1 MIIGANKVAVDGSP
15 EAMLARGGFTC
26 DPRQVLRLHYG
37 SSLYI
42 LQRLINGCRAKT
54 MPRSITLRVYMFLCF
69 RLGYAVGTAPV
80 YQPLAEINWPL

>member
-42 LQRLINGCRAKT
+42 LQQIKGAMPKLCRGV
-54 MPRSITLRVYMFLCF
+54 SHY
-69 RLGYAVGTAPV
+69 GYTCSCAFV
-80 YQPLAEINWPL
+80 LAMR